1 MYFAHDQHA
10 AADAANTRLREKVKK
25 SESVLASASE
35 LGAATGQLPL
45 VSMLA
50 FGLPIAQI
58 MFFTPADVNDGSIA
72 QTIYVTALPISAA
85 LSAYPIAFSLLE
97 TYYIGLMKSVA
108 EERKGAGEAGGV
120 AEERKGAGE
129 AGGVSFQVDD
139 ADFARRLSAMLDSF
153 ETMRAYARNAVWGG
167 MTVLMFGVASKYVSM
182 SGLTLVSAVAST
194 SLVAG
199 IVTVFLT
206 VRTFR
211 SAYWPLIHDLTTLS
225 TTRR

>member
-1 MYFAHDQHA
+1 MMEEAVYFAHDQHA
-10 AADAANTRLREKVKK
+10 AADANTRLREKVKK

-97 TYYIGLMKSVA
+97 TYYIGLMKS
-108 EERKGAGEAGGV
+108 V